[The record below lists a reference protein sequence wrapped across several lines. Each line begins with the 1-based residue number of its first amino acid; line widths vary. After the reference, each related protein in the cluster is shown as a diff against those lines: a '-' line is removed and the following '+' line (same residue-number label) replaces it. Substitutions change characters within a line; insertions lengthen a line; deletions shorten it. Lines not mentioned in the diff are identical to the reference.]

1 MGEGEANTQNVSLSL
16 SLSFVRDRVI
26 AVAFNRAAAKLGLL
40 FFHRRITD
48 SWRKLVFG
56 KVDVGQRWSMI
67 ADCFWEAGSTTAK
80 INQG

>member
-26 AVAFNRAAAKLGLL
+26 AVAFNRAAANLGLL

-48 SWRKLVFG
+48 SWRKLVGSCLG
-56 KVDVGQRWSMI
+56 KLMLDRDGR
-67 ADCFWEAGSTTAK
+67 
-80 INQG
+80 